1 MNFIKRA
8 ILSMKKRIGTSLILM
23 AVFLI
28 VTNLVLG
35 GFAIQNASQKAADSA
50 RKKLGADVTL
60 GLDFDKLGKQARE
73 TGEMPIVPDLNI
85 KEAEQLAKSQYV
97 KDYNYITSTLGISE
111 GLKLVGAPEEGE
123 DDGGAGAGR
132 AGMAGVRGGSA
143 GSAIE
148 IDMNSSF
155 MIEGVRK
162 TLLQESFK
170 NGKSKIIDGKPI
182 TEKMEDK
189 NVALM
194 EKRLAEQNKL
204 KVGDKVKIQ
213 SGDKKKTLEVEI
225 IGIYETAEQGL
236 GQNPPPIMDPA
247 NKLYMPHSTLKK
259 LEADE
264 GNISSIQVVYFMND
278 PLDIDAFKKEAK
290 QSDIDF
296 KYFKLDAHDSLYKQM
311 IGPIENISST
321 SQMIIYIVSIAGAI
335 ILGLIIMLSIKARRK
350 EMGIL
355 LSIGEKK
362 WKLMAQFMV
371 EVVCIAILAFA
382 LSLATGA
389 KVSQFIGDSLLSSE
403 IATASEEEENPQ
415 NSSTVMVS
423 GPGGTLQ
430 NDTEDPIDEIDVS
443 ITGADLGK
451 MGGIGL
457 AIAILATLLP
467 ALSILRLNPKQIL
480 LKDE

>member
-1 MNFIKRA
+1 MNFMKRA
-8 ILSMKKRIGTSLILM
+8 ILSMKKRVGTSLILM

-28 VTNLVLG
+28 VTNLVLA
-35 GFAIQNASQKAADSA
+35 GFTIQNASKKAADAA

-60 GLDFDKLGKQARE
+60 SLDFDKLGQQARE
-73 TGEMPIVPDLNI
+73 TGEMPNPPKLNT
-85 KEAEQLAKSQYV
+85 KEADQLAKSKYV
-97 KDYNYITSTLGISE
+97 KDYNYITSTLGISD
-111 GLKLVGAPEEGE
+111 GLKLVGASEGEEEGK
-123 DDGGAGAGR
+123 DK
-132 AGMAGVRGGSA
+132 AGMAAVRGGS
-143 GSAIE
+143 GSGTE

-162 TLLQESFK
+162 TALQESFK

-182 TEKMEDK
+182 TEQMKDQ

-194 EKRLAEQNKL
+194 EKRLAELNNL
-204 KVGDKVKIQ
+204 KVGDKVKVQ
-213 SGDKKKTLEVEI
+213 SGDKKETLEVEI
-225 IGIYETAEQGL
+225 IGIYETNEQAM
-236 GQNPPPIMDPA
+236 GQQAPPIMDPA
-247 NKLYMPHSTLKK
+247 NKLYMPHSTMKK
-259 LEADE
+259 LEIDQ
-264 GNISSIQVVYFMND
+264 GISSIQVVYFLKD
-278 PLDIDAFKKEAK
+278 PQNIEAFKEEAK
-290 QSDIDF
+290 KSDIDF
-296 KYFKLDAHDSLYKQM
+296 NYYKLDAHDSLYKQM

-362 WKLMAQFMV
+362 WKLMAQFVV
-371 EVVCIAILAFA
+371 EVVCIAILAFG
-382 LSLATGA
+382 LSITTGA
-389 KVSQFIGDSLLSSE
+389 KISQFIGNNLLSSE
-403 IATASEEEENPQ
+403 IATAGEETNTSQ
-415 NSSTVMVS
+415 NGTVMVA
-423 GPGGTLQ
+423 GPGGTVQ
-430 NDTEDPIDEIDVS
+430 NQKEDPIDKINVSVTGEDV
-443 ITGADLGK
+443 GK

>member
-28 VTNLVLG
+28 VTNLVLA
-35 GFAIQNASQKAADSA
+35 GFTIQNASKKAADAA

-73 TGEMPIVPDLNI
+73 TGEAPNPPQLNT
-85 KEAEQLAKSQYV
+85 KETDQLAKSKHV
-97 KDYNYITSTLGISE
+97 KDYNYITHNFGIAD
-111 GLKLVGAPEEGE
+111 GFKLVGVSEGE
-123 DDGGAGAGR
+123 GEGKGNARVAT
-132 AGMAGVRGGSA
+132 AGGS
-143 GSAIE
+143 GSGTE
-148 IDMNSSF
+148 IDMNSSL

-170 NGKSKIIDGKPI
+170 NGKNKIVDGKPI
-182 TEKMEDK
+182 TEQMQDQ

-194 EKRLAEQNKL
+194 EKRLAEQNNL
-204 KVGDKVKIQ
+204 KVGDKVKVQ
-213 SGDKKKTLEVEI
+213 SGDKKETLEIEI
-225 IGIYETAEQGL
+225 IGIYETNEQPM
-236 GQNPPPIMDPA
+236 GQNPPPMMNPA
-247 NKLYMPHSTLKK
+247 NKLYMPYSTLKK
-259 LEADE
+259 LETDE
-264 GNISSIQVVYFMND
+264 GMSSSIQVVYSLND
-278 PLDIDAFKKEAK
+278 PQYIDAFKKEAK
-290 QSDIDF
+290 KSDIDF
-296 KYFKLDAHDSLYKQM
+296 NYFKLDAQDSLYKQM
-311 IGPIENISST
+311 IGPIENIAST
-321 SQMIIYIVSIAGAI
+321 SQMIIYMVSIAGAI

-362 WKLMAQFMV
+362 WKLMAQFVV
-371 EVVCIAILAFA
+371 EVVCIAILAFG
-382 LSLATGA
+382 LSITTGA
-389 KVSQFIGDSLLSSE
+389 KVSQFVGDNLLSSE
-403 IATASEEEENPQ
+403 IATASEETDTSQ
-415 NSSTVMVS
+415 NSTVMVA
-423 GPGGTLQ
+423 GPGGSLQ
-430 NDTEDPIDEIDVS
+430 DQKKEPIDKIDVS
-443 ITGADLGK
+443 VTGEDVGK

>member
-97 KDYNYITSTLGISE
+97 KDYNYITGTMGTSE

-123 DDGGAGAGR
+123 DDAGAGR
-132 AGMAGVRGGSA
+132 AGIAGVAGGSA

-182 TEKMEDK
+182 TEKMEDQ

-194 EKRLAEQNKL
+194 EKRLAEQNKI

-225 IGIYETAEQGL
+225 IGIYETEEQGMI
-236 GQNPPPIMDPA
+236 QNPPPMMDPA
-247 NKLYMPHSTLKK
+247 NKLYMPYSTFKK

-264 GNISSIQVVYFMND
+264 GNMSSIQVVYFLND

-415 NSSTVMVS
+415 NSGAVMVS

-430 NDTEDPIDEIDVS
+430 NETEDPIDEIDVS

-457 AIAILATLLP
+457 AIALLATLLP

>member
-1 MNFIKRA
+1 MNFMKRA
-8 ILSMKKRIGTSLILM
+8 ILSMKKRVGTSLILM

-28 VTNLVLG
+28 VTNLVLA
-35 GFAIQNASQKAADSA
+35 GFAIQNASKKAADAA

-60 GLDFDKLGKQARE
+60 SLDFDKLGQQARE
-73 TGEMPIVPDLNI
+73 TGEMPNPPKLNT
-85 KEAEQLAKSQYV
+85 KEADQLAKSKYV
-97 KDYNYITSTLGISE
+97 KDYNYITSTLGISD
-111 GLKLVGAPEEGE
+111 GLKLVGASEGEEEGK
-123 DDGGAGAGR
+123 GK
-132 AGMAGVRGGSA
+132 AGMAAVRGGS
-143 GSAIE
+143 GSGTE

-162 TLLQESFK
+162 TALQESFK

-182 TEKMEDK
+182 TEQMKDQ

-194 EKRLAEQNKL
+194 EKRLAELNNL
-204 KVGDKVKIQ
+204 KVGDKVKVQ
-213 SGDKKKTLEVEI
+213 SGDKKETLEVEI
-225 IGIYETAEQGL
+225 IGIYETNEQAM
-236 GQNPPPIMDPA
+236 GQQAPPIMDPA
-247 NKLYMPHSTLKK
+247 NKLYMPHSTMKK
-259 LEADE
+259 LEIDQ
-264 GNISSIQVVYFMND
+264 GISSIQVVYFLKD
-278 PLDIDAFKKEAK
+278 PQNIEAFKEEAK
-290 QSDIDF
+290 KSDIDF
-296 KYFKLDAHDSLYKQM
+296 NYYKLDAHDSLYKQM

-362 WKLMAQFMV
+362 WKLMAQFVV
-371 EVVCIAILAFA
+371 EVVCIAILAFG
-382 LSLATGA
+382 LSITTGA
-389 KVSQFIGDSLLSSE
+389 KISQFIGNNLLSSE
-403 IATASEEEENPQ
+403 IATAGEETNTPQ
-415 NSSTVMVS
+415 NGTVMVA
-423 GPGGTLQ
+423 GPGGTVQ
-430 NDTEDPIDEIDVS
+430 NQKEDPIDKINVSVTGEDV
-443 ITGADLGK
+443 GK

>member
-1 MNFIKRA
+1 MNFMKRA
-8 ILSMKKRIGTSLILM
+8 ILSMKKRVGTSLILM

-28 VTNLVLG
+28 VTNLVLA
-35 GFAIQNASQKAADSA
+35 GFAIQNASKKAADTA

-60 GLDFDKLGKQARE
+60 SLDFDKLGQQARE
-73 TGEMPIVPDLNI
+73 TGEMPNPPKLNT
-85 KEAEQLAKSQYV
+85 KEADQLAKSKYV
-97 KDYNYITSTLGISE
+97 KDYNYITNTLGISD
-111 GLKLVGAPEEGE
+111 GLKLVGASEGEEGK
-123 DDGGAGAGR
+123 GK
-132 AGMAGVRGGSA
+132 AGMAAVRGGS
-143 GSAIE
+143 GSGTE

-162 TLLQESFK
+162 TALQESFK

-182 TEKMEDK
+182 TEQMKDQ

-194 EKRLAEQNKL
+194 EKRLAELNNL
-204 KVGDKVKIQ
+204 KVGDKVKVQ
-213 SGDKKKTLEVEI
+213 SGDKKETLEVEI
-225 IGIYETAEQGL
+225 IGIYETNEQAM
-236 GQNPPPIMDPA
+236 GQQAPPIMDPA
-247 NKLYMPHSTLKK
+247 NKLYMPHSTMKK
-259 LEADE
+259 LEIDQ
-264 GNISSIQVVYFMND
+264 GISSIQFVYFLKD
-278 PLDIDAFKKEAK
+278 PQNIEAFKEEAK
-290 QSDIDF
+290 KSDIDF
-296 KYFKLDAHDSLYKQM
+296 NYYKLDAHDSLYKQM

-362 WKLMAQFMV
+362 WKLMAQFVV
-371 EVVCIAILAFA
+371 EVVCIAILAFG
-382 LSLATGA
+382 LSITTGA
-389 KVSQFIGDSLLSSE
+389 KISQFIGNNLLSSE
-403 IATASEEEENPQ
+403 IATAGEETNTPQ
-415 NSSTVMVS
+415 NGTVMVA
-423 GPGGTLQ
+423 GPGGTVQ
-430 NDTEDPIDEIDVS
+430 NQKEDPIDKINVSVTGEDV
-443 ITGADLGK
+443 GK

>member
-28 VTNLVLG
+28 VTNLVLA
-35 GFAIQNASQKAADSA
+35 GFTIQNASKKAADAA

-60 GLDFDKLGKQARE
+60 GLDFDKLGQQARE
-73 TGEMPIVPDLNI
+73 TGEMPKPPKLNT
-85 KEAEQLAKSQYV
+85 KEADQLAKSKHV
-97 KDYNYITSTLGISE
+97 KDYNYITNNFGIAD
-111 GLKLVGAPEEGE
+111 GFKLVGASEGE
-123 DDGGAGAGR
+123 GKGKGNVA
-132 AGMAGVRGGSA
+132 MVGGS
-143 GSAIE
+143 GSGSE
-148 IDMNSSF
+148 IDMNSSL

-170 NGKSKIIDGKPI
+170 NGKSKIVDGKPI
-182 TEKMEDK
+182 TEQMQDQ

-194 EKRLAEQNKL
+194 EKRLAEQNNL
-204 KVGDKVKIQ
+204 KVGDKVKVQ
-213 SGDKKKTLEVEI
+213 SGDKKETLEIEI
-225 IGIYETAEQGL
+225 IGIYETNEQPM
-236 GQNPPPIMDPA
+236 GQNPPPMMNPA
-247 NKLYMPHSTLKK
+247 NKLYMPYSTLKK
-259 LEADE
+259 LETDE
-264 GNISSIQVVYFMND
+264 GMSSSIQVVYLLND
-278 PLDIDAFKKEAK
+278 PQDIDAFKKEAK
-290 QSDIDF
+290 KSEIDF
-296 KYFKLDAHDSLYKQM
+296 NYFKLDAQDSLYKQM
-311 IGPIENISST
+311 IGPIENIAST

-362 WKLMAQFMV
+362 WKLMAQFVV
-371 EVVCIAILAFA
+371 EVVCIAILAFG
-382 LSLATGA
+382 LSLTTGA
-389 KVSQFIGDSLLSSE
+389 KVSKFIGDNLLSGE
-403 IATASEEEENPQ
+403 IATASEEKDNSQNGSVMMVGAGGTPQ
-415 NSSTVMVS
+415 N
-423 GPGGTLQ
+423 Q
-430 NDTEDPIDEIDVS
+430 NEDPIDKIDVS
-443 ITGADLGK
+443 VTGEDVGK

>member
-28 VTNLVLG
+28 VTNLVLA
-35 GFAIQNASQKAADSA
+35 GFTIQNASKKAADAA

-60 GLDFDKLGKQARE
+60 GLDFDKLGQQARE
-73 TGEMPIVPDLNI
+73 TGEMPKPPKLNT
-85 KEAEQLAKSQYV
+85 KEADQLAKSKHV
-97 KDYNYITSTLGISE
+97 KDYNYIANNFGIAD
-111 GLKLVGAPEEGE
+111 GFKLVGASEGE
-123 DDGGAGAGR
+123 GKGKGNVA
-132 AGMAGVRGGSA
+132 MVGGS
-143 GSAIE
+143 GSGSE
-148 IDMNSSF
+148 IDMNSSL

-170 NGKSKIIDGKPI
+170 NGKSKIVDGKPI
-182 TEKMEDK
+182 TEQMQDQ

-194 EKRLAEQNKL
+194 EKRLAEQNNL
-204 KVGDKVKIQ
+204 KVGDKVKVQ
-213 SGDKKKTLEVEI
+213 SGDKKETLEIEI
-225 IGIYETAEQGL
+225 IGIYETNEQPM
-236 GQNPPPIMDPA
+236 GQNPPPMMNPA
-247 NKLYMPHSTLKK
+247 NKLYMPYSTLKK
-259 LEADE
+259 LETDE
-264 GNISSIQVVYFMND
+264 GMSSSIQVVYLLKD
-278 PLDIDAFKKEAK
+278 PQDIDAFKKEAK
-290 QSDIDF
+290 KCDIDF
-296 KYFKLDAHDSLYKQM
+296 NYFKLDAQDSLYKQM
-311 IGPIENISST
+311 IGPIENIAST
-321 SQMIIYIVSIAGAI
+321 SQMIIYMVSIAGAI

-362 WKLMAQFMV
+362 WKLMAQFVV
-371 EVVCIAILAFA
+371 EVVCIAILALG
-382 LSLATGA
+382 LSLTTGA
-389 KVSQFIGDSLLSSE
+389 KVSQFVGDNLLSSE
-403 IATASEEEENPQ
+403 IATASEETDTPQ
-415 NSSTVMVS
+415 NGTVMMS

-430 NDTEDPIDEIDVS
+430 DQKEDPIDKIDVS
-443 ITGADLGK
+443 VTGEDVGK

>member
-1 MNFIKRA
+1 MNFMKRA
-8 ILSMKKRIGTSLILM
+8 ILSMKKRVGTSLILM

-28 VTNLVLG
+28 VTNLVLA
-35 GFAIQNASQKAADSA
+35 GFTIQNASKKAADAA

-60 GLDFDKLGKQARE
+60 SLDFDKLGQQARE
-73 TGEMPIVPDLNI
+73 TGEMPNPPKLNT
-85 KEAEQLAKSQYV
+85 KEADQLAKSKYV
-97 KDYNYITSTLGISE
+97 KDYNYITSTLGISD
-111 GLKLVGAPEEGE
+111 GLKLVGASEGEEEGK
-123 DDGGAGAGR
+123 GK
-132 AGMAGVRGGSA
+132 AGMAAVRGGS
-143 GSAIE
+143 GSGTE

-162 TLLQESFK
+162 TALQESFK

-182 TEKMEDK
+182 TEQMKDQ

-194 EKRLAEQNKL
+194 EKRLAELNNL
-204 KVGDKVKIQ
+204 KVGDKVKVQ
-213 SGDKKKTLEVEI
+213 SGDKKETLEVEI
-225 IGIYETAEQGL
+225 IGIYETNEQAM
-236 GQNPPPIMDPA
+236 GQQAPPIMDPA
-247 NKLYMPHSTLKK
+247 NKLYMPHSTMKK
-259 LEADE
+259 LEINQ
-264 GNISSIQVVYFMND
+264 GISSIQVVYFLKD
-278 PLDIDAFKKEAK
+278 PQNIEAFKEEAK
-290 QSDIDF
+290 KSDIDF
-296 KYFKLDAHDSLYKQM
+296 NYYKLDAHDSLYKQM

-362 WKLMAQFMV
+362 WKLMAQFVV
-371 EVVCIAILAFA
+371 EVVCIAILAFG
-382 LSLATGA
+382 LSITTGA
-389 KVSQFIGDSLLSSE
+389 KISQFIGNNLLSSE
-403 IATASEEEENPQ
+403 IATAGEETNTSQ
-415 NSSTVMVS
+415 NGTVMVA
-423 GPGGTLQ
+423 GPGGTVQ
-430 NDTEDPIDEIDVS
+430 NQKEDPIDKINVSVTGEDV
-443 ITGADLGK
+443 GK

>member
-1 MNFIKRA
+1 MKRA
-8 ILSMKKRIGTSLILM
+8 ILSMKKRVGTSLILM

-28 VTNLVLG
+28 VTNLVLA
-35 GFAIQNASQKAADSA
+35 GFTIQNASKKAADAA

-60 GLDFDKLGKQARE
+60 SLDFDKLGQQARE
-73 TGEMPIVPDLNI
+73 TGEMPNPPKLNTT
-85 KEAEQLAKSQYV
+85 EADQLAKSKYV
-97 KDYNYITSTLGISE
+97 KDYNYITSTLGISD
-111 GLKLVGAPEEGE
+111 GLKLVGASEGEEEGK
-123 DDGGAGAGR
+123 GK
-132 AGMAGVRGGSA
+132 AGMAAVRGGS
-143 GSAIE
+143 GSGTE

-162 TLLQESFK
+162 TALQESFK

-182 TEKMEDK
+182 TEQMKDQ

-194 EKRLAEQNKL
+194 EKRLAELNNL
-204 KVGDKVKIQ
+204 KVGDKVKVQ
-213 SGDKKKTLEVEI
+213 SGDKKETLEVEI
-225 IGIYETAEQGL
+225 IGIYETNEQAM
-236 GQNPPPIMDPA
+236 GQQAPPIMDPA
-247 NKLYMPHSTLKK
+247 NKLYMPHSTMKK
-259 LEADE
+259 LEIDQ
-264 GNISSIQVVYFMND
+264 GISSIQVVYFLKD
-278 PLDIDAFKKEAK
+278 PQNIEAFKEEAK
-290 QSDIDF
+290 KSDIDF
-296 KYFKLDAHDSLYKQM
+296 NYYKLDAHDSLYKQM

-362 WKLMAQFMV
+362 WKLMAQFVV
-371 EVVCIAILAFA
+371 EVVCIAILAFG
-382 LSLATGA
+382 LSITTGA
-389 KVSQFIGDSLLSSE
+389 KISQFIGNNLLSSE
-403 IATASEEEENPQ
+403 IATAGEETNTPQ
-415 NSSTVMVS
+415 NGTVMVA
-423 GPGGTLQ
+423 GPGGTVQ
-430 NDTEDPIDEIDVS
+430 NQKEDPIDKINVSVTGEDV
-443 ITGADLGK
+443 GK